1 MLFFALVYVV
11 EGIGQT
17 GGLIA
22 QPLNFYLKQTF
33 GWTPVQVT
41 AYLTILNLP
50 WIIKPVY
57 GIVSDFLPLFGYRRK
72 AYLVLANAAAAV
84 AYCWVTQITAPSQLI
99 FVLLLTA
106 YAMAVSSTL
115 CGAILVENGQRF
127 GASDTFVNQQWLWFN
142 IAALASGFIGG
153 QLVER
158 LSPSAALHAAAG
170 VIAVAPLA
178 VVFAGWFLITEPK
191 SRIDLP
197 EMKRTFASLL
207 AAFTLRELWIVS
219 AFLFLYYLNPGF
231 GTPLYYH
238 MTDNLKFS
246 QEYIGIL
253 GSISAAGWIVGA
265 LLYRRFLKG
274 ITARALLNWN
284 ILFGTVTTAAF
295 LFLWDE
301 ATAAVINFFSGTAG
315 MIAFVATLT
324 LAADYC
330 PRRSEGFAFAALMSI
345 TNFSAALSDNIG
357 SFLYEHLFE
366 RHLDPLILVSA
377 AFTALAFA
385 FVPLLRLRDKRPGEP
400 ARALV
405 TGDGS
410 GHAWPGF
417 AWAGNTQ
424 EHQNST
430 IQSDNVPVGET
441 ADLAAASGPSNGRN
455 LVDHQAAGGPQSV
468 FRTRL
473 DDQVKQWGVGRIGGE
488 GADRDRVGPT
498 EAVILESY
506 DRSGFAYIA
515 PRRQQRSRSHH
526 VSSAGPIR
534 NHFDEVLILL
544 GVQTMGDGK
553 RLAMR
558 LDCEVGGT
566 HIRHP
571 NLGRVGMWR
580 GGGRPGM
587 SVAAPFV

>member
-1 MLFFALVYVV
+1 MLFFGLVYVV

-41 AYLTILNLP
+41 AYLTVLNLP

-84 AYCWVTQITAPSQLI
+84 AYCWVTQITQPSELI

-127 GASDTFVNQQWLWFN
+127 GASDAFINQQWLWFN

-158 LSPSAALHAAAG
+158 LAPGAALHAAAAI
-170 VIAVAPLA
+170 IAVAPLG
-178 VVFAGWFLITEPK
+178 VVLAGWFLISEPK

-197 EMKRTFASLL
+197 EMKKTFASLL
-207 AAFTLRELWIVS
+207 AVFTLRELWFVGV
-219 AFLFLYYLNPGF
+219 FLFLYYLSPGL

-238 MTDNLKFS
+238 MTDELKFS

-253 GSISAAGWIVGA
+253 GSISSAGWIAGA

-274 ITARALLNWN
+274 ITAKTLLNSS
-284 ILFGTVTTAAF
+284 ILFGTLATAAF

-301 ATAAVINFFSGTAG
+301 ATAAVINFFSGFAG

-330 PRRSEGFAFAALMSI
+330 PQRAEGFAFAALMSI
-345 TNFSAALSDNIG
+345 TNFSGAVSDNIG
-357 SFLYEHLFE
+357 SFLYAHLFN
-366 RHLDPLILVSA
+366 RHLDPLILLSA

-385 FVPLLRLRDKRPGEP
+385 FVPMLRLRDKRPGEP
-400 ARALV
+400 V
-405 TGDGS
+405 
-410 GHAWPGF
+410 
-417 AWAGNTQ
+417 
-424 EHQNST
+424 
-430 IQSDNVPVGET
+430 
-441 ADLAAASGPSNGRN
+441 
-455 LVDHQAAGGPQSV
+455 
-468 FRTRL
+468 
-473 DDQVKQWGVGRIGGE
+473 
-488 GADRDRVGPT
+488 RVT
-498 EAVILESY
+498 EA
-506 DRSGFAYIA
+506 GA
-515 PRRQQRSRSHH
+515 
-526 VSSAGPIR
+526 
-534 NHFDEVLILL
+534 
-544 GVQTMGDGK
+544 
-553 RLAMR
+553 
-558 LDCEVGGT
+558 C
-566 HIRHP
+566 
-571 NLGRVGMWR
+571 
-580 GGGRPGM
+580 
-587 SVAAPFV
+587 